1 MPKLSKLDTY
11 FELSCDQWDLQN
23 LTLLCVSGQ
32 VIETEDGNEQFIPGQ
47 VMEQTTT
54 DGDVVKKFVPGQV
67 IETLKS
73 GPAFIP
79 GQVVQTDG
87 GLKFVPGEIVVMS
100 NGSALFVPGQVID
113 SPSGNWKKFTRFLTT
128 LK

>member
-1 MPKLSKLDTY
+1 M
-11 FELSCDQWDLQN
+11 
-23 LTLLCVSGQ
+23 
-32 VIETEDGNEQFIPGQ
+32 IETEDGNEQFIPGQ

-54 DGDVVKKFVPGQV
+54 DGGDVVKKFVPGQV

-113 SPSGNWKKFTRFLTT
+113 SPSGMEKSHEHFELTT
-128 LK
+128 YE

>member
-1 MPKLSKLDTY
+1 MK
-11 FELSCDQWDLQN
+11 
-23 LTLLCVSGQ
+23 
-32 VIETEDGNEQFIPGQ
+32 IEDGSVIRLSAYEQTIREAHFEQFIPGQ

-113 SPSGNWKKFTRFLTT
+113 SPSGMI
-128 LK
+128 LKL